1 MNVELFLQI
10 KSHGRKFNLNRY
22 SSKKEGGNIM
32 LIPAILVSIVA
43 LLAAMDEQLFGAS
56 MMARPLFTGPIIGLI
71 MGDLQTGV
79 IIGATLESMFMG
91 SIMVGS
97 AVPPEVYASSILS
110 IAIAIQTGA
119 GTGTAVAL
127 ALPLSVFLQLW
138 RNFCYAIPGSWAGKQ
153 IERALDERNLKKA
166 NLLHLTVVPLSI
178 GIPSALLV
186 FIALFFGS
194 DGINSV
200 LNMIPEVV
208 LNGFNVAAG
217 VLSCVGLAL
226 LIKIM
231 SNNKILPYL
240 FLGFVAV
247 MYLGMD
253 VIGVAV
259 VGLCIAFLV
268 VNNMQFDEEDDF

>member
-1 MNVELFLQI
+1 
-10 KSHGRKFNLNRY
+10 
-22 SSKKEGGNIM
+22 M

-119 GTGTAVAL
+119 GTG
-127 ALPLSVFLQLW
+127 
-138 RNFCYAIPGSWAGKQ
+138 SWAGKQ
-153 IERALDERNLKKA
+153 IEKALDERNLKKA

-186 FIALFFGS
+186 FIALFFGA

-240 FLGFVAV
+240 FLAQL
-247 MYLGMD
+247 MYL
-253 VIGVAV
+253 
-259 VGLCIAFLV
+259 
-268 VNNMQFDEEDDF
+268 

>member
-1 MNVELFLQI
+1 
-10 KSHGRKFNLNRY
+10 
-22 SSKKEGGNIM
+22 M

-79 IIGATLESMFMG
+79 IIGETLESMFMG

-119 GTGTAVAL
+119 GAGTAVAL

-153 IERALDERNLKKA
+153 IEKALDERNLKKA

-186 FIALFFGS
+186 FIALFFGA

-259 VGLCIAFLV
+259 VGLCIAFLA
-268 VNNMQFDEEDDF
+268 VNNMQFEEEDDF

>member
-1 MNVELFLQI
+1 
-10 KSHGRKFNLNRY
+10 
-22 SSKKEGGNIM
+22 M

-56 MMARPLFTGPIIGLI
+56 MMARPLFTGPIVGLI

-119 GTGTAVAL
+119 AVAL

-186 FIALFFGS
+186 FIALFFGA

-240 FLGFVAV
+240 FL
-247 MYLGMD
+247 
-253 VIGVAV
+253 
-259 VGLCIAFLV
+259 
-268 VNNMQFDEEDDF
+268 

>member
-1 MNVELFLQI
+1 
-10 KSHGRKFNLNRY
+10 
-22 SSKKEGGNIM
+22 M

-119 GTGTAVAL
+119 GAGTAVAL
-127 ALPLSVFLQLW
+127 AL
-138 RNFCYAIPGSWAGKQ
+138 
-153 IERALDERNLKKA
+153 
-166 NLLHLTVVPLSI
+166 PLSI

-186 FIALFFGS
+186 FIALFFGA

-259 VGLCIAFLV
+259 VGLCIAFLA
-268 VNNMQFDEEDDF
+268 VNNMQFEEEDDF

>member
-1 MNVELFLQI
+1 
-10 KSHGRKFNLNRY
+10 
-22 SSKKEGGNIM
+22 M

-119 GTGTAVAL
+119 GAGTAVA
-127 ALPLSVFLQLW
+127 
-138 RNFCYAIPGSWAGKQ
+138 
-153 IERALDERNLKKA
+153 
-166 NLLHLTVVPLSI
+166 
-178 GIPSALLV
+178 
-186 FIALFFGS
+186 
-194 DGINSV
+194 
-200 LNMIPEVV
+200 
-208 LNGFNVAAG
+208 
-217 VLSCVGLAL
+217 LAL

-259 VGLCIAFLV
+259 VGLCIAFLA
-268 VNNMQFDEEDDF
+268 VNNMQFEEEDDF

>member
-1 MNVELFLQI
+1 MNI
-10 KSHGRKFNLNRY
+10 
-22 SSKKEGGNIM
+22 
-32 LIPAILVSIVA
+32 
-43 LLAAMDEQLFGAS
+43 
-56 MMARPLFTGPIIGLI
+56 
-71 MGDLQTGV
+71 
-79 IIGATLESMFMG
+79 
-91 SIMVGS
+91 
-97 AVPPEVYASSILS
+97 
-110 IAIAIQTGA
+110 
-119 GTGTAVAL
+119 
-127 ALPLSVFLQLW
+127 
-138 RNFCYAIPGSWAGKQ
+138 
-153 IERALDERNLKKA
+153 A

-186 FIALFFGS
+186 FIALFFGA

-200 LNMIPEVV
+200 LNMIPKVV

-268 VNNMQFDEEDDF
+268 VNNMKFEEEDDF

>member
-1 MNVELFLQI
+1 
-10 KSHGRKFNLNRY
+10 
-22 SSKKEGGNIM
+22 M

-119 GTGTAVAL
+119 VAL

-153 IERALDERNLKKA
+153 IEKALDERNLKKA

-186 FIALFFGS
+186 FIALFFGA

-259 VGLCIAFLV
+259 VGLCIAFLA
-268 VNNMQFDEEDDF
+268 VNNMQFEEEDDF

>member
-1 MNVELFLQI
+1 
-10 KSHGRKFNLNRY
+10 
-22 SSKKEGGNIM
+22 M

-110 IAIAIQTGA
+110 IA
-119 GTGTAVAL
+119 L

-153 IERALDERNLKKA
+153 IEKALDERNLKKA

-186 FIALFFGS
+186 FIALFFGA

-259 VGLCIAFLV
+259 VGLCIAFLA
-268 VNNMQFDEEDDF
+268 VNNMQFEEEDDF

>member
-1 MNVELFLQI
+1 
-10 KSHGRKFNLNRY
+10 
-22 SSKKEGGNIM
+22 M

-56 MMARPLFTGPIIGLI
+56 MMARPLFTGPIVGLI

-119 GTGTAVAL
+119 AVAL

-186 FIALFFGS
+186 FIALFFGA

-200 LNMIPEVV
+200 LNMIPKVV

-268 VNNMQFDEEDDF
+268 VNNMQFEEEDDF

>member
-1 MNVELFLQI
+1 
-10 KSHGRKFNLNRY
+10 
-22 SSKKEGGNIM
+22 M

-71 MGDLQTGV
+71 MGDLQTGA
-79 IIGATLESMFMG
+79 GA
-91 SIMVGS
+91 
-97 AVPPEVYASSILS
+97 
-110 IAIAIQTGA
+110 
-119 GTGTAVAL
+119 GTAVAL

-153 IERALDERNLKKA
+153 IEKALDERNLKKA

-186 FIALFFGS
+186 FIALFFGA

-259 VGLCIAFLV
+259 VGLCIAFLA
-268 VNNMQFDEEDDF
+268 VNNMQFEEEDDF

>member
-1 MNVELFLQI
+1 
-10 KSHGRKFNLNRY
+10 
-22 SSKKEGGNIM
+22 M

-119 GTGTAVAL
+119 GAGTAVAL

-153 IERALDERNLKKA
+153 IEKALDERNLKKA

-186 FIALFFGS
+186 FIALFFGA

-217 VLSCVGLAL
+217 GLAL

-259 VGLCIAFLV
+259 VGLCIAFLA
-268 VNNMQFDEEDDF
+268 VNNMQFEEEDDF